1 MRKVAA
7 HYVFCGDGQPVK
19 FGIVTLNGST
29 VVSVSPSAENLVETA
44 QTEFYPGV
52 LIPAIVNAATAT
64 GSSVWFP
71 KDDAD
76 VDGVLSI
83 EEELPQFAVITPEAM
98 AQLSAD
104 ALASIYNNGI
114 GITLGHTTSNH
125 PTILFR
131 MMMQLVE
138 RLPEVSFSEIVN
150 MATTNGA
157 AALKQ
162 NHLGI
167 IAEGY
172 QPGIYH
178 ISGFC
183 FARKTI
189 DQHSTIEVIAS

>member
-7 HYVFCGDGQPVK
+7 HYVYCGDGLPVK

-52 LIPAIVNAATAT
+52 LIPSIVNAATAT
-64 GSSVWFP
+64 GCSVWFP

-76 VDGVLSI
+76 VDSVLSI

-104 ALASIYNNGI
+104 ALSSIYNSRI
-114 GITLGHTTSNH
+114 AVALGHATSNH

-138 RLPEVSFSEIVN
+138 RLPEVPFQEIVK

-162 NHLGI
+162 NHQGI
-167 IAEGY
+167 IAAGY
-172 QPGIYH
+172 QPGVYH

-189 DQHSTIEVIAS
+189 DQHSTIEVIAT

>member
-19 FGIVTLNGST
+19 FGIVTLDGST
-29 VVSVSPSAENLVETA
+29 VVSVSPSAENLVEAA

-52 LIPAIVNAATAT
+52 ILPAIVNAATAT

-76 VDGVLSI
+76 VDSVLAT
-83 EEELPQFAVITPEAM
+83 EEELPQFAVITPEAL
-98 AQLSAD
+98 ALLSAE
-104 ALASIYNNGI
+104 ALSSIYSSSIAIAI
-114 GITLGHTTSNH
+114 GHATSNH

-138 RLPEVSFSEIVN
+138 RLPEVPFHEIVK

-157 AALKQ
+157 AALQQ
-162 NHLGI
+162 NHQGI
-167 IAEGY
+167 IAAGY

-189 DQHSTIEVIAS
+189 DQHSTIEVIAG

>member
-19 FGIVTLNGST
+19 FGIVSLDGNT
-29 VVSVSPSAENLVETA
+29 VVSVSPSAENLVEAA

-71 KDDAD
+71 KDDNE
-76 VDGVLSI
+76 VDNVLSI
-83 EEELPQFAVITPEAM
+83 EEELPLFAAITPEAM
-98 AQLSAD
+98 ALLSAD
-104 ALASIYNNGI
+104 ALASIYENKI
-114 GITLGHTTSNH
+114 AIAIAHHTSSH
-125 PTILFR
+125 PSILFR
-131 MMMQLVE
+131 MMLQLVE
-138 RLPEVSFSEIVN
+138 KLQEVPFHEIVK
-150 MATTNGA
+150 MATANGA
-157 AALKQ
+157 QALRQKQRGTIAA
-162 NHLGI
+162 
-167 IAEGY
+167 GY

-189 DQHSTIEVIAS
+189 DVNSTIEVIAS